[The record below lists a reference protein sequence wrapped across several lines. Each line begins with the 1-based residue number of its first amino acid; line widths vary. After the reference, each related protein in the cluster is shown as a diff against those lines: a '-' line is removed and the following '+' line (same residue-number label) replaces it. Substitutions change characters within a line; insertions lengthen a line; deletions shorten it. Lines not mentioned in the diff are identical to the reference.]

1 MELLREPE
9 FWVALGFVI
18 VIVMLLYFGAP
29 KMIGTML
36 DARAAAIKAELDE
49 AKRLRA
55 EAERVYADYQARSAR
70 AEQEA
75 QAIVVEARAEAERFA
90 VESRAT
96 LKLQIE
102 RRAKLAQDKIGQAE
116 AAAMAEI
123 RTLAADAATA
133 AAEKLIAARLN
144 EARTA
149 GLIEGSIKDLSAKLN

>member
-18 VIVMLLYFGAP
+18 VIALLLYFGAP

-49 AKRLRA
+49 AKRLRE

-90 VESRAT
+90 TESRAT

>member
-18 VIVMLLYFGAP
+18 VIALLLYFGAP

-49 AKRLRA
+49 AKRLRE
-55 EAERVYADYQARSAR
+55 EAERVYADYQARSSR
-70 AEQEA
+70 AELEA

-90 VESRAT
+90 TESRAT